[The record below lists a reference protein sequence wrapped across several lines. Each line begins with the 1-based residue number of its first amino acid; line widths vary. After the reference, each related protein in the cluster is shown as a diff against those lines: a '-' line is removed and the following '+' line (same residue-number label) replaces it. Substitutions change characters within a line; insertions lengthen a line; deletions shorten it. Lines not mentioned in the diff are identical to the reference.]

1 MDILT
6 LALELF
12 RNADAFIFHIAEQYG
27 ALIYFVLFAIFF
39 AETGIVICAFL
50 PGDSLLFISGAAAA
64 TGIMDPFLLIGLIT
78 LGAIVGNT
86 TNYYIGKW
94 LGKKIYDGSIGWI
107 DQNALAKTHDFYQ
120 KHGGKT
126 IVLARFVPIVRSFA
140 PLVAGAANMNA
151 LRFEL
156 YSGFGAFFWVAS
168 IVGAGY
174 LFGNIPFIKNN
185 LSLILIVGI
194 LAALGP
200 FTLAILV
207 QYYRKF
213 KNRNKA

>member
-1 MDILT
+1 MDILS

-12 RNADAFIFHIAEQYG
+12 RNADSFIFHIAEQYG

-86 TNYYIGKW
+86 TNYYVGKW
-94 LGKKIYDGSIGWI
+94 FGKKIYDGSIGWI

-200 FTLAILV
+200 FTLAVLI